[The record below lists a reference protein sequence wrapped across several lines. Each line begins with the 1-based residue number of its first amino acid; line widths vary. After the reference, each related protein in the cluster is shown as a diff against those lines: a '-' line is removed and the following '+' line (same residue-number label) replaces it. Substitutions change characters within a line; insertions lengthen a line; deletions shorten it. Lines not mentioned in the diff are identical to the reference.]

1 MLTETVA
8 GRTYDYSHSVGRGAQ
23 TGMGFSN
30 PVAATLGQD
39 GILYVVNRGSESISN
54 VAWNR
59 TGVGQRIC
67 KVTLG
72 GQAGEEEF
80 IGEFS
85 RYGDADGQLIWGTG
99 VVADQQGNV
108 YVSDEWLNRVSVFD
122 KEGDFL
128 RQWSTIQDGDGETN
142 GAAGIAM
149 DADENLYITDG
160 RSHQVRKF
168 TKDGK
173 FLSSWGS
180 LGDGPGELDSP
191 WGITIDSEGFVYVA
205 DFKNHRVQKFTA
217 NVYVSDEWLNR
228 VSVFDK
234 EGDFL
239 RQWSTI
245 QDGDGE
251 TNGAAGI
258 AMDADENLYITDGRS
273 HQVRKFTKD
282 GKFLSS
288 WGSLGDGPGELDS
301 PWGITIDSEGFVYVA
316 DFKNH
321 RVQKFTADGEF
332 VTQFGSHGK
341 RRGQI
346 NYPTGVAVDPDGD
359 VYICD
364 WTQND
369 WEQGKV
375 HIFDKDGKFLTS
387 LSGDAQQLSKWAQ
400 MTVDANAD
408 YIKRRREVRTTEPE
422 WNFAQPAGVS
432 FDAANNRLVVMDTQ
446 RSRLQIYNKTGGYL
460 VPQLNL

>member
-30 PVAATLGQD
+30 PVAVAFGQD
-39 GILYVVNRGSESISN
+39 DVLYVVNRGSESISN

-72 GQAGEEEF
+72 SQAGEEEF

-85 RYGDADGQLIWGTG
+85 RYGSADGQIIWGTG
-99 VVADQQGNV
+99 VIADKEGNV
-108 YVSDEWLNRVSVFD
+108 YVTDEWLNRVSIFNN
-122 KEGDFL
+122 EGDFL
-128 RQWSTIQDGDGETN
+128 RQWSTIENGNGETN

-149 DADENLYITDG
+149 DADENLYITDA

-168 TKDGK
+168 TKDGES
-173 FLSSWGS
+173 LATWGS
-180 LGDGPGELDSP
+180 LGDGPGEFNSP
-191 WGITIDSEGFVYVA
+191 WGITVDGEGFIYVA
-205 DFKNHRVQKFTA
+205 DFKNHRIQKLT
-217 NVYVSDEWLNR
+217 
-228 VSVFDK
+228 
-234 EGDFL
+234 
-239 RQWSTI
+239 ST
-245 QDGDGE
+245 
-251 TNGAAGI
+251 
-258 AMDADENLYITDGRS
+258 
-273 HQVRKFTKD
+273 
-282 GKFLSS
+282 
-288 WGSLGDGPGELDS
+288 
-301 PWGITIDSEGFVYVA
+301 
-316 DFKNH
+316 
-321 RVQKFTADGEF
+321 GEF
-332 VTQFGSHGK
+332 VSQLGSHGTRK
-341 RRGQI
+341 GQL
-346 NYPTGVAVDPDGD
+346 NYPVDVAVDSEGD

-364 WTQND
+364 WSRNA
-369 WEQGKV
+369 WEDGKV

-387 LSGDAQQLSKWAQ
+387 LAGDAQQLSKWAQ

-408 YIKRRREVRTTEPE
+408 YLKRRREVRTTEPE

-432 FDAANNRLVVMDTQ
+432 FDTANNRLVVVDTQ